1 MKLSAHS
8 SAEWKQCDGA
18 PSRHEVRLHID
29 LSILEVQANAVHG
42 ELMSFFNDTAL
53 PDLIPQTAPSA
64 DLRTR
69 SSVQIDG
76 DWHNDENGFQT
87 HMDVSIELNTDRD
100 VATITAFHHA
110 RHAISQA
117 IADHVANCLGNVATL
132 SATPLLPA
140 DDFAR

>member
-1 MKLSAHS
+1 M
-8 SAEWKQCDGA
+8 
-18 PSRHEVRLHID
+18 HID
-29 LSILEVQANAVHG
+29 LSILEAQGYAVHG

-53 PDLIPQTAPSA
+53 PDLIPQAAPSG
-64 DLRTR
+64 DLHTR
-69 SSVQIDG
+69 SSVQIGG
-76 DWHNDENGFQT
+76 DWHSNENGFQT

-132 SATPLLPA
+132 SAAPLLPVG
-140 DDFAR
+140 DFAR